1 MSGQRRARRGFGY
14 IRKLPS
20 GRYQASYMAPDF
32 RRLKAPDTFASKADA
47 EGWLGTER
55 YKIMLGDWERPE
67 PPPRRTEAF
76 AEFAKSWVATR
87 DLKPR
92 TREGYLHLLETYLLP
107 RLGREPVADITP
119 AMVRTWWISMPVERP
134 TSRARAYS
142 LLKAI
147 MNTAVSDDL
156 IAANPCRIRGGSS
169 TPREREIRPASIDEL
184 QVIVEHLPERYRALV
199 LICAWCALR
208 QGEVLELRRSDVDLV
223 RGTIRVER
231 ALTWVHGK
239 AIVGTPKS
247 AAGTRTV
254 AVPPHIEP
262 AIKHHL
268 WEFTASSPKALL
280 FPSADSEAHLQ
291 PSTLYKSW
299 RAAREAAGRPD
310 LRLHDLR
317 HTGAT
322 MAAMAGATLA
332 ELQQR
337 LGHSSVNAAL
347 RYQHA
352 AAGRDRQIADALSA
366 LARAAESST
375 A

>member
-1 MSGQRRARRGFGY
+1 
-14 IRKLPS
+14 
-20 GRYQASYMAPDF
+20 MAPDF
-32 RRLKAPDTFASKADA
+32 RRLKAPDTFLSKADA

-55 YKIMLGDWERPE
+55 YKIMLGEWERPE
-67 PPPRRTEAF
+67 PPPKRSEAF
-76 AEFAKSWVATR
+76 ADFARAWVATR

-92 TREGYLHLLETYLLP
+92 TREGYLHLLDAYLVP
-107 RLGREPVADITP
+107 GLGREPIIDITP
-119 AMVRTWWISMPVERP
+119 AMVRKWWTSMPVEHP

-184 QVIVEHLPERYRALV
+184 QVITENLPERFRALAM
-199 LICAWCALR
+199 ICAWCALR
-208 QGEVLELRRSDVDLV
+208 QGEVLELRRSDVDLG
-223 RGTIRVER
+223 RGTIRIER
-231 ALTWVHGK
+231 AVTWVGGK
-239 AIVGTPKS
+239 PVVGTPKS

-254 AVPPHIEP
+254 AVPPHIQP
-262 AIKHHL
+262 ALSEHL
-268 WEFTASSPKALL
+268 QRFTAHEPRALL
-280 FPSADSEAHLQ
+280 FPSAGGNAHLQ
-291 PSTLYKSW
+291 PSTFYKSW
-299 RAAREAAGRPD
+299 RSAREAAGRPD

-366 LARAAESST
+366 MARAAQVASG
-375 A
+375 

>member
-1 MSGQRRARRGFGY
+1 MSRATQTRRGFGY

-20 GRYQASYMAPDF
+20 GRFQASYMAPDF
-32 RRLKAPDTFASKADA
+32 RRLKAPDTFLTKADA

-55 YKIMLGDWERPE
+55 YKIMLGEWERPE
-67 PPPRRTEAF
+67 PPPQRSGTF
-76 AEFAKSWVATR
+76 GDFAKTWIATR

-92 TREGYLHLLETYLLP
+92 TREGYLHLLAAYLDP
-107 RLGREPVADITP
+107 GLGREPIDEITP
-119 AMVRTWWISMPVERP
+119 AMVRKWWTAMPSDRP

-169 TPREREIRPASIDEL
+169 TPREREIHPASIDEL
-184 QVIVEHLPERYRALV
+184 RVIVEHLPERFRALV

-208 QGEVLELRRSDVDLV
+208 QGEVLELRRGDVDLV
-223 RGTIRVER
+223 RGTLRVER
-231 ALTWVHGK
+231 ALTWVGGK
-239 AIVGTPKS
+239 PVVGTPKS

-254 AVPPHIEP
+254 AVPPHIQP
-262 AIKHHL
+262 ALQEHL
-268 WEFTASSPKALL
+268 REFTGSGPRALL
-280 FPSADSEAHLQ
+280 FPGGDGESHLQ
-291 PSTLYKSW
+291 PSTFYKSW
-299 RAAREAAGRPD
+299 RVAREAAGRDD

-366 LARAAESST
+366 MARAADPTSG
-375 A
+375 

>member
-1 MSGQRRARRGFGY
+1 MSGPRRARRGFGY
-14 IRKLPS
+14 VRKLPS
-20 GRYQASYMAPDF
+20 GRYQASYMAPDL
-32 RRLKAPDTFASKADA
+32 RRLAAPDTFSSKADA
-47 EGWLGTER
+47 EGWLASER
-55 YKIMLGDWERPE
+55 NRITVGEWA
-67 PPPRRTEAF
+67 PPVPTRAPAETFAAF
-76 AEFAKSWVATR
+76 AASWVATR
-87 DLKPR
+87 DIKPR
-92 TREGYLHLLETYLLP
+92 TREGYQSLLELYLLP
-107 RLGREPVADITP
+107 RLGHELVADITP
-119 AMVRTWWISMPVERP
+119 VLVRKWWTAMPVDRS
-134 TSRARAYS
+134 TSRARAYA

-169 TPREREIRPASIDEL
+169 APREREIRPATIDEL
-184 QVIVEHLPERYRALV
+184 RVVVDNLPERFRALAM
-199 LICAWCALR
+199 ICAWCALR
-208 QGEVLELRRSDVDLV
+208 NGEVLELRRSDLDLT

-231 ALTWVHGK
+231 AVAWVHGK
-239 AIVGTPKS
+239 PVVGTPKS

-262 AIKHHL
+262 ALKHHL
-268 WEFTASSPKALL
+268 ENFTGARAAALL
-280 FPSADSEAHLQ
+280 FPGRDGTSHLQ
-291 PSTLYKSW
+291 PSTFHRSW
-299 RAAREAAGRPD
+299 RKARAAASRPD

-322 MAAMAGATLA
+322 MAAMTGATLA

-366 LARAAESST
+366 LARAADSASG
-375 A
+375 